1 VAALAAVAAVTAL
14 AVIPGTRT
22 STNDI
27 DGSLPSA
34 VATLAARAPG
44 RTITLDLDHA
54 AWPEAVG
61 FLVQAE
67 RTGVRACIDDPWYT
81 FIVTSQFIC
90 TPAQAAAGRPYWFYA
105 PPAPSGTRVL
115 ARLSGVAIAAVALP
129 PS

>member
-1 VAALAAVAAVTAL
+1 MAVLAAVAAFTAL

-22 STNDI
+22 STNDV
-27 DGSLPSA
+27 DESLPRA

-44 RTITLDLDHA
+44 KPIVLHLDQP

-67 RTGVRACIDDPWYT
+67 RTGVRACIDNPWYT

-90 TPAQAAAGRPYWFYA
+90 TPAQASAGQAYWFYTPKVPGGA
-105 PPAPSGTRVL
+105 RVL
-115 ARLSGVAIAAVALP
+115 ARLHGVAVAAP